1 MSRRFE
7 LRESPHTV
15 LEDIFRSIGFH
26 DRLRCEQACKD
37 WRDLI
42 HTEMAFRK
50 VTVRLVHGRN
60 PSVLLYRGMA
70 PDQNPRPWLADQT
83 WSGIQTPD
91 DLLLVVPVTKFSP
104 DVPSAAHSF
113 VAWLFR
119 RAAGLDELNVA
130 LPDLH
135 CQLPCQLQ
143 LFDHLA
149 TGLLLQAHANFHG
162 TLGTSGFEV
171 QYHALYDICSMSTAT
186 CVLVQETTY

>member
-7 LRESPHTV
+7 SRELPYTV

-26 DRLRCEQACKD
+26 DRLRCEQACED

-50 VTVRLVHGRN
+50 VTVRLVHRRN

-91 DLLLVVPVTKFSP
+91 DL
-104 DVPSAAHSF
+104 
-113 VAWLFR
+113 R
-119 RAAGLDELNVA
+119 RARHKVFSRCSLSSSQLCGLALSPSGWARRVERGIARSA
-130 LPDLH
+130 LP
-135 CQLPCQLQ
+135 
-143 LFDHLA
+143 A
-149 TGLLLQAHANFHG
+149 TLR
-162 TLGTSGFEV
+162 
-171 QYHALYDICSMSTAT
+171 TA
-186 CVLVQETTY
+186 V